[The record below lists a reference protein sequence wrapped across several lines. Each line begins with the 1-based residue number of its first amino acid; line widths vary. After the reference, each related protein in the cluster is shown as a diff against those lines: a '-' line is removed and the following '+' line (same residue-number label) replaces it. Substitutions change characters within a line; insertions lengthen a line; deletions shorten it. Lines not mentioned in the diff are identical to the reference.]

1 MMDYGTLRG
10 FFALL
15 ILALFIIIVV
25 WSYSKKRKASFD
37 DVANSI
43 FEEDLVLKEQTAKE
57 NKIRHLE
64 TDSKQ
69 ETNNNV

>member
-1 MMDYGTLRG
+1 MDYGTLRG

-25 WSYSKKRKASFD
+25 WSYSKKRKDSFD

-43 FEEDLVLKEQTAKE
+43 FEEDKLNTADK
-57 NKIRHLE
+57 KRHP
-64 TDSKQ
+64 DKKSKQ

>member
-1 MMDYGTLRG
+1 MDYGTLRG

-25 WSYSKKRKASFD
+25 WSYSKKRKDSFD

-43 FEEDLVLKEQTAKE
+43 FEEETADTVDK
-57 NKIRHLE
+57 KRHLNK
-64 TDSKQ
+64 DSKQ

>member
-1 MMDYGTLRG
+1 MDYGTLRG

-15 ILALFIIIVV
+15 ILALFIIIVL
-25 WSYSKKRKASFD
+25 WSYSKKRKSSFD

-43 FEEDLVLKEQTAKE
+43 FEEDKLNKKNNESHLK
-57 NKIRHLE
+57 

-69 ETNNNV
+69 ERK

>member
-1 MMDYGTLRG
+1 MDYGPLRG
-10 FFALL
+10 LVALL

-25 WSYSKKRKASFD
+25 WSYSKKRKDSFD

-43 FEEDLVLKEQTAKE
+43 FDEDKVDTA
-57 NKIRHLE
+57 NKKRAIDK
-64 TDSKQ
+64 DSKQ

>member
-1 MMDYGTLRG
+1 MDYGTLRG

-25 WSYSKKRKASFD
+25 WSYSKKRKSSFD
-37 DVANSI
+37 EVANSI
-43 FEEDLVLKEQTAKE
+43 FEEDKALKEQATTE
-57 NKIRHLE
+57 NKNSHLE

>member
-1 MMDYGTLRG
+1 MDYGTLRG

-37 DVANSI
+37 EVANSI
-43 FEEDLVLKEQTAKE
+43 FEEDKLAEQ
-57 NKIRHLE
+57 NKKHHLN

>member
-1 MMDYGTLRG
+1 MDYGTLRG

-25 WSYSKKRKASFD
+25 WSYSKKRKSSFD

-43 FEEDLVLKEQTAKE
+43 FEEDKLNKE
-57 NKIRHLE
+57 NKQSHPK

>member
-1 MMDYGTLRG
+1 MDYGTLRG

-25 WSYSKKRKASFD
+25 WSFSKKRKASFD
-37 DVANSI
+37 EIANSI
-43 FEEDLVLKEQTAKE
+43 LDDDNTQNNESHLK
-57 NKIRHLE
+57 

>member
-15 ILALFIIIVV
+15 ILALFIIIVI

-37 DVANSI
+37 EIANSI
-43 FEEDLVLKEQTAKE
+43 LEEDQSQSKES
-57 NKIRHLE
+57 HFE

-69 ETNNNV
+69 ERK

>member
-1 MMDYGTLRG
+1 MDYGTLRG

-25 WSYSKKRKASFD
+25 WSYSKKRKTSFD
-37 DVANSI
+37 EVANSI
-43 FEEDLVLKEQTAKE
+43 FEEDIVLKKQTAKDIK
-57 NKIRHLE
+57 NSHLD

>member
-1 MMDYGTLRG
+1 MDYGTLRG
-10 FFALL
+10 FVALL

-25 WSYSKKRKASFD
+25 WSYSKKRKSSMD
-37 DVANSI
+37 EVANSI
-43 FEEDLVLKEQTAKE
+43 FEEDLALKEQAAKE
-57 NKIRHLE
+57 NKERHLD

>member
-1 MMDYGTLRG
+1 MDYGTLRG

-25 WSYSKKRKASFD
+25 WSYSKKRKDSFD

-43 FEEDLVLKEQTAKE
+43 FEEDKLDTVDKE
-57 NKIRHLE
+57 RHLDKE
-64 TDSKQ
+64 SKQ